1 MMRQVS
7 LRAFTAIAWLSV
19 SSVPFAYL
27 TTSALAAEGPVAA
40 GPIGGTDI
48 RSAFLPPP
56 GLYGGIIGL
65 RSHVDEIND
74 GAGNPVADLNA
85 VDLTA
90 NIGAPFFVYVPNLT
104 VFDGSVGL
112 LGVFPVG
119 QECGQLV
126 SFIPSRCVSGF
137 GDPYFEVSWS
147 RSFGRLRPPSVPGAF
162 PIMQGLVISAGIGAV
177 IPIGQYDAHLQR
189 SNGISVGNNTFD
201 LAPSAALTYT
211 TPPIIAD
218 GTEFSAKF
226 YWNNYWTNP
235 ATQYRAGSL
244 LDIDFAVSEHIG
256 RLQIGAAGVYLDQLT
271 DDHLFGIAVPPDGR
285 RLEYLAL
292 GGVANYDMAEYGAS
306 VRVKV
311 LTTLLAKNCGASIV
325 VAIGFAKKLH

>member
-1 MMRQVS
+1 MRQGR
-7 LRAFTAIAWLSV
+7 LRLYVAIAWLSV
-19 SSVPFAYL
+19 SSIGFASL
-27 TTSALAAEGPVAA
+27 TSSALAVEGPVAA

-48 RSAFLPPP
+48 RSAILPPP
-56 GLYGGIIGL
+56 GLYGGVIGL
-65 RSHVDEIND
+65 RSHADEIRD
-74 GAGNPVADLNA
+74 GAGNPVAGLDA

-90 NIGAPFFVYVPNLT
+90 NIAAPFFVYVPDLK
-104 VFDGSVGL
+104 VLDGSVGL

-137 GDPYFEVSWS
+137 GDPYFEVAWS
-147 RSFGRLRPPSVPGAF
+147 RFFGQLRAPRVPGAF
-162 PIMQGLVISAGIGAV
+162 PIMQGLVISTGIGAV

-211 TPPIIAD
+211 TPPIVAD

-235 ATQYRAGSL
+235 ATQYKAGSL

-256 RLQIGAAGVYLDQLT
+256 RFQIGAAGVYLDQFT
-271 DDHLFGIAVPPDGR
+271 DDHLFGIVVPPDGR

-306 VRVKV
+306 IRVKV
-311 LTTLLAKNCGASIV
+311 LTTLLAKNCGASTAI
-325 VAIGFAKKLH
+325 AIGFAKKLR